1 MEKRI
6 FHFWNFHKE
15 LAEWRNYIFR
25 TKFESHS
32 GLIVNIVWIVLWV
45 ASLHVIWVHCGCG
58 CNWCIQP
65 LYILCKKKKKKKTYC
80 DGGGKESFK
89 IVTLL
94 QFVNCEGEMDVQCK
108 TASCSKT
115 WFLRDEKQTN
125 TKWDDMIWLPQIQCL
140 KITDQFINA
149 RSMHRVQCVRQ
160 NTIHSNW
167 LVVQSLHSQRGL
179 ALYRM
184 LFCPLAAFLVLFMN
198 KPTNQNKCI
207 SDVRQSTHIII
218 GKILTQQ
225 NMPEHWIVHR
235 DQFHVSYIFDLSE
248 FRLINEIL
256 SNYIQNRDSAL
267 PSYKR

>member
-1 MEKRI
+1 MDCFVSRFTPCDLSALWMWLQLMHSTI
-6 FHFWNFHKE
+6 VHIVQKE
-15 LAEWRNYIFR
+15 E
-25 TKFESHS
+25 E
-32 GLIVNIVWIVLWV
+32 
-45 ASLHVIWVHCGCG
+45 
-58 CNWCIQP
+58 
-65 LYILCKKKKKKKTYC
+65 KKTYC

-198 KPTNQNKCI
+198 KQTNQDKCI
-207 SDVRQSTHIII
+207 SDVRQSTHIIK

-267 PSYKR
+267 PPYKR